1 MPILEKN
8 GTFFIKARNFDVV
21 DSYQWIVGPSKMVD
35 TNAILKMAVNG
46 LHQVRAKRNFDLASN
61 PLLSCFSEFQKMV
74 FNIPENFNGFSIY
87 PNPMIGDQ
95 LTIEILK
102 ETGAGEILLTDL
114 RGIVLGTWPIQ
125 NSKDAIKIKIHSIP
139 NGQYIIKMI
148 SANVTMNKLLIINQ

>member
-1 MPILEKN
+1 MDTIFTDDLSLYDKINSLIVMQHEK
-8 GTFFIKARNFDVV
+8 I
-21 DSYQWIVGPSKMVD
+21 
-35 TNAILKMAVNG
+35 
-46 LHQVRAKRNFDLASN
+46 
-61 PLLSCFSEFQKMV
+61 
-74 FNIPENFNGFSIY
+74 
-87 PNPMIGDQ
+87 

-148 SANVTMNKLLIINQ
+148 SDNVTMNKLLIINQ